1 MTEIIVH
8 SKDAVLSELQRQ
20 YDQETL
26 QPVRYGAHV
35 YRIENLGL
43 DTSDDGWCTCCDV
56 YQALRDDTVIA
67 MWPLWHD
74 WEDHGIG
81 RAIQMEIL

>member
-1 MTEIIVH
+1 
-8 SKDAVLSELQRQ
+8 
-20 YDQETL
+20 
-26 QPVRYGAHV
+26 VRYGAHV

-56 YQALRDDTVIA
+56 YQALRDSTVIA
-67 MWPLWHD
+67 MWPTWHD

-81 RAIQMEIL
+81 EAIQREIL

>member
-1 MTEIIVH
+1 MPEIIVH
-8 SKDAVLSELQRQ
+8 SAEAALAEIQRQ
-20 YDQETL
+20 YHQDDP

-35 YRIENLGL
+35 HRIENLGL

-56 YQALRDDTVIA
+56 YQALRDSTVIA
-67 MWPLWHD
+67 QWPTWHD

-81 RAIQMEIL
+81 KAIQREIL